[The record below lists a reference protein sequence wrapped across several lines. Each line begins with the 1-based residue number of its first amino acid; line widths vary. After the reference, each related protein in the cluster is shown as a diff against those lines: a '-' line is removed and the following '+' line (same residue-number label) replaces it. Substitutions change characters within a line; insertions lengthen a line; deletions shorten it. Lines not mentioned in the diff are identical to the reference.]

1 MNKLYKYAQHFTKLE
16 LLRAKLDVF
25 QNESGREGVDFIITT
40 KSGNYHELF
49 LQTLE
54 LDKQRS
60 IKIPKLQLG
69 ELIDNLWIALVLF
82 MEEEELGLFLIPS
95 KTFTTPDDYIFKDN
109 PQSEMFAHLSN
120 WEIKVFTNGMDELN
134 NYLAIIS
141 SKWRDTVINKLFIVV
156 ISPKSRQSDEIESN
170 LFVHHKMRE

>member
-141 SKWRDTVINKLFIVV
+141 SKWRDTAMNKLFVVV

>member
-1 MNKLYKYAQHFTKLE
+1 LNKLYKYAQHFTKLE

-69 ELIDNLWIALVLF
+69 ELKDNLWIALVLF

-141 SKWRDTVINKLFIVV
+141 SKWRDTAMNKLFVVV
-156 ISPKSRQSDEIESN
+156 ISPKSRQSGEIESN